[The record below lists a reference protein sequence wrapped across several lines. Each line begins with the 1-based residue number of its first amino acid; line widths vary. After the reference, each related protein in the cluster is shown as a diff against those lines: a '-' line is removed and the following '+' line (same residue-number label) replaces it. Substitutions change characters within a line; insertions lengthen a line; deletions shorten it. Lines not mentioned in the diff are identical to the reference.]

1 MSKINER
8 KLEIKIYNKINYDEE
23 VVNKDIKEIIQE
35 AMMVIYRC
43 LYWEIVDDNGK
54 FKFKNDILRLKI
66 ARRYNVLKNYRRTA
80 EDFVVK
86 ECTVR

>member
-1 MSKINER
+1 
-8 KLEIKIYNKINYDEE
+8 
-23 VVNKDIKEIIQE
+23 
-35 AMMVIYRC
+35 
-43 LYWEIVDDNGK
+43 VDDNGK